1 LQQKIQS
8 QQEEMFKL
16 ETNLQDYRAKL
27 DVLREDNENLLK
39 RVNIRIHRFH
49 FNQSISFRM
58 MISWFSQV
66 MQGILKMN

>member
-39 RVNIRIHRFH
+39 RVNI
-49 FNQSISFRM
+49 
-58 MISWFSQV
+58 
-66 MQGILKMN
+66 

>member
-1 LQQKIQS
+1 MQQKIQS

-49 FNQSISFRM
+49 FNQPISFRM